1 MNLFVL
7 IYQNREQG
15 EMLAK
20 KRQQLRVSEHNLQ
33 RHSDLDDVVGNE
45 GGGGGGEGRS
55 TTSTLFSIMDW
66 RSSSTLGMFRG
77 ANGTTNGTAAAATA
91 AAAAAAAANSGSSS
105 PVDNKI
111 NRGAGGGT
119 SASGSSSIYLGPGS
133 VRGATARTPL
143 MQHVIDGEDEDEEGR
158 GDRS

>member
-1 MNLFVL
+1 
-7 IYQNREQG
+7 
-15 EMLAK
+15 MLAK

-45 GGGGGGEGRS
+45 GGGGGGGGGGEGRS

-77 ANGTTNGTAAAATA
+77 GNGTTNGTAAAAT
-91 AAAAAAAANSGSSS
+91 AAAAAAANSGSSS